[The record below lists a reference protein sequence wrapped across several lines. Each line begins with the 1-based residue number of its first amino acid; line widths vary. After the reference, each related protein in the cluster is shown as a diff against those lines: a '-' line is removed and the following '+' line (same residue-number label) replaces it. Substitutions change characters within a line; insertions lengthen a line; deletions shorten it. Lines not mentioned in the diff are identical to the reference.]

1 MYYYH
6 LFKDPKIICGCVL
19 YLLIG
24 LSLKAFTIHDISLKF
39 IKNECFEEHRLDFNM
54 YVSNFLVKEY
64 GISLDTFNECIC
76 YVSEFFVQELFDN
89 AKERVVSINGRS
101 VFVQDYSRVK
111 MGIIEK
117 LRS

>member
-1 MYYYH
+1 
-6 LFKDPKIICGCVL
+6 
-19 YLLIG
+19 
-24 LSLKAFTIHDISLKF
+24 
-39 IKNECFEEHRLDFNM
+39 M